1 MKAIEYAKKYNVPVV
16 LTLGTKFVIADNPEW
31 WQAFLKEHVSILAMN
46 EEEAE
51 ALTGESDP
59 LLASDKAL
67 DWVDWCSAP
76 PGRSGCTWRASR
88 KKRASVKPS
97 TRCCRAQSPNLT
109 STSSAALC
117 VIKTASTRCV
127 SSHIAPYMGGPED
140 HEHQRRGRRRAAA
153 LLHDIT
159 ANAYHKTNVP
169 NSSKHTFDW
178 LTYSSLAQVCKYAN
192 RVSYQVLNQHS
203 PRLTRGCRNG
213 KTASKRRTGTGKV
226 KRQPVVAVLV
236 CSLSLREGQVR
247 ASGSTKLTPLLPL
260 QPAVSSALS
269 ASYSQSHAH
278 PSPPD
283 SRRAR

>member
-1 MKAIEYAKKYNVPVV
+1 MNKLRAESIPEEVIAGASALVLTSYLVRCKPGEPMPDATMKAIEYAKKYNVPVV

-76 PGRSGCTWRASR
+76 PGQSGCTWQASR

-109 STSSAALC
+109 SMSSAALC

-127 SSHIAPYMGGPED
+127 SSLTSHRIWVAL
-140 HEHQRRGRRRAAA
+140 RR
-153 LLHDIT
+153 
-159 ANAYHKTNVP
+159 
-169 NSSKHTFDW
+169 S
-178 LTYSSLAQVCKYAN
+178 
-192 RVSYQVLNQHS
+192 
-203 PRLTRGCRNG
+203 
-213 KTASKRRTGTGKV
+213 
-226 KRQPVVAVLV
+226 
-236 CSLSLREGQVR
+236 
-247 ASGSTKLTPLLPL
+247 
-260 QPAVSSALS
+260 
-269 ASYSQSHAH
+269 
-278 PSPPD
+278 
-283 SRRAR
+283 